1 MTGGGFLYLAHKA
14 ATAVLGFVGGLF
26 RALRPYSPWL
36 LVAFLGAL
44 AWQCTPVVGAGAQ
57 LARAKADAES
67 WAAQAQEAQAEAETH
82 WLAWSASE
90 AARGREWMAAEEAM
104 AQAQVS
110 CQAQVAEARRSARVI
125 EKIVTKEP
133 TYDANRCPVRE
144 LVDPRSLREALAPP
158 AAGD

>member
-14 ATAVLGFVGGLF
+14 ATAVLGVIGGLL

-44 AWQCTPVVGAGAQ
+44 TWQCTPVVGAGAQ
-57 LARAKADAES
+57 LARAKAEAES
-67 WAAQAQEAQAEAETH
+67 WATLAQEAQAEAETH

-90 AARGREWMAAEEAM
+90 AARGREWMAADAALAEAE
-104 AQAQVS
+104 VS
-110 CQAQVAEARRSARVI
+110 CLAQIAQARRSALSI

-133 TYDANRCPVRE
+133 TYDADRCPVRV
-144 LVDPRSLREALAPP
+144 LVDPDLLRDALAPP
-158 AAGD
+158 AGD

>member
-14 ATAVLGFVGGLF
+14 ATAVLGFIGGLF

-44 AWQCTPVVGAGAQ
+44 AWQCTPVFGAGAQ
-57 LARAKADAES
+57 LARAKAEAES
-67 WAAQAQEAQAEAETH
+67 WATQAQEAQTEAEKH
-82 WLAWSASE
+82 WLAWSESE

-104 AQAQVS
+104 AQDQVS
-110 CQAQVAEARRSARVI
+110 CLAQVAEARRSARVI

-133 TYDANRCPVRE
+133 TYDESRCPRRE
-144 LVDPRSLREALAPP
+144 LVPADQLRDAISPP
-158 AAGD
+158 AG